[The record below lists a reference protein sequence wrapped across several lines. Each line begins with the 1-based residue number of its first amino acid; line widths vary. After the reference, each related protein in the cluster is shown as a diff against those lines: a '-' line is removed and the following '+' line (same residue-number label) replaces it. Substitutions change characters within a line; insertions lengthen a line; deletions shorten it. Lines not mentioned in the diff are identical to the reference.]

1 MRDTEGMAM
10 VRAEGTPSLDLV
22 FDLLSNRRRR
32 YVLYA
37 LADQSDGV
45 ATIERLTEAVIAFER
60 TAADDDVGAEPNAN
74 PEFDGTHDSVSSDE
88 QMAVRMELQHAHL
101 PKLENAGILEHD
113 RRSETVR
120 YWGQPSVEEWLEHAR
135 YKEIG

>member
-1 MRDTEGMAM
+1 MRDTEG
-10 VRAEGTPSLDLV
+10 VTIGRAEGTPSLDLV

-60 TAADDDVGAEPNAN
+60 TAADDDVGAEPNGGS
-74 PEFDGTHDSVSSDE
+74 EFDDTHDSSDDGTT
-88 QMAVRMELQHAHL
+88 VRMELQHTHL

-120 YWGQPSVEEWLEHAR
+120 YWGQPSLEEWLEHAR